1 MPPGKGDEDPGV
13 KILVADDHALFRD
26 GLRYL
31 LGQLGEPVEVL
42 EAKDGAGALE
52 LAGAHPDLELV
63 LLDLGMPGIDGL
75 AGLRLLRARC
85 PAVPVVILSGSEE
98 PADVRQALDAGALGF
113 IPKSSTSQVMLN
125 ALRLVLSGGMYLPP
139 SYLERAQSGM
149 RVPLAASS
157 VGSLGLTPR
166 QLDVLRLLGQGH
178 SNKEIA
184 RVLQLAEGTVKLH
197 ISAILRALGVDNR
210 TRAVVAAARLLGLA
224 GQKPGVT
231 PGDN

>member
-1 MPPGKGDEDPGV
+1 M

-31 LGQLGEPVEVL
+31 LGQLGEPVEML

-52 LAGAHPDLELV
+52 LVGAHPDLELV

-75 AGLRLLRARC
+75 AGLRLVRARN

-98 PADVRQALDAGALGF
+98 PADMRQALAAGALGF

-139 SYLERAQSGM
+139 SYLERAQSL
-149 RVPLAASS
+149 RVPLTASS
-157 VGSLGLTPR
+157 VDSLGLTPR
-166 QLDVLRLLGQGH
+166 QLDVLRLLAQGH

-197 ISAILRALGVDNR
+197 ISAILRALRVDNR
-210 TRAVVAAARLLGLA
+210 TRAVVAAAHVLGLA

-231 PGDN
+231 RGDS

>member
-1 MPPGKGDEDPGV
+1 M

-31 LGQLGEPVEVL
+31 LGQLGEALELL
-42 EAKDGAGALE
+42 EAKDGAEALE
-52 LAGAHPDLELV
+52 LARAHPELDLV

-113 IPKSSTSQVMLN
+113 IPKSSTSQVMLS

-139 SYLERAQSGM
+139 SYMLERPAVRM
-149 RVPLAASS
+149 PLAAASS
-157 VGSLGLTPR
+157 VESLGLTPR

-184 RVLQLAEGTVKLH
+184 RVLDLAEGTVKLH

-224 GQKPGVT
+224 QPGPAVKPG
-231 PGDN
+231 GS

>member
-1 MPPGKGDEDPGV
+1 M

-31 LGQLGEPVEVL
+31 LGQLGAPVEVF

-52 LAGAHPDLELV
+52 LVGLHPDLELV
-63 LLDLGMPGIDGL
+63 LLDLAMPGIDGL

-125 ALRLVLSGGMYLPP
+125 ALRLVLSGGTYLPP
-139 SYLERAQSGM
+139 SYLERTQGM

-157 VGSLGLTPR
+157 VDSLGLTPR

-184 RVLQLAEGTVKLH
+184 RVLELAEGTVKLH
-197 ISAILRALGVDNR
+197 ISAILRALGVNNR

-224 GQKPGVT
+224 EQRPDIT
-231 PGDN
+231 RGDG

>member
-1 MPPGKGDEDPGV
+1 L

-31 LGQLGEPVEVL
+31 LGQLDGALELL
-42 EAKDGAGALE
+42 EAKDGAEALE
-52 LAGAHPDLELV
+52 LARAHPDLDLV

-85 PAVPVVILSGSEE
+85 PAVPVVILSASEE

-113 IPKSSTSQVMLN
+113 IPKSSTSQVMLS

-139 SYLERAQSGM
+139 SYMERSHAV
-149 RVPLAASS
+149 RVPLAAASS
-157 VGSLGLTPR
+157 VESLGLTPR

-184 RVLQLAEGTVKLH
+184 RVLDLAEGTVKLH

-224 GQKPGVT
+224 QSATSALKPG
-231 PGDN
+231 DS

>member
-1 MPPGKGDEDPGV
+1 M

-42 EAKDGAGALE
+42 EAKDGAAALE
-52 LAGAHPDLELV
+52 LAGAHPELELV
-63 LLDLGMPGIDGL
+63 LLDLGMPGVDGL
-75 AGLRLLRARC
+75 AGLRLLRARS

-113 IPKSSTSQVMLN
+113 IPKSSTSQVMLS

-139 SYLERAQSGM
+139 SYLERAQSV

-157 VGSLGLTPR
+157 LDSLGLTPR

-224 GQKPGVT
+224 GAKPGVT
-231 PGDN
+231 PGDS

>member
-1 MPPGKGDEDPGV
+1 M
-13 KILVADDHALFRD
+13 KILIADDHALFRD

-42 EAKDGAGALE
+42 EARDGAEALE

-113 IPKSSTSQVMLN
+113 IPKSSTSQVMLS

-139 SYLERAQSGM
+139 SYAERPHGM

-157 VGSLGLTPR
+157 VDSLGLTPR

-178 SNKEIA
+178 SNKGIA
-184 RVLQLAEGTVKLH
+184 RVLRLAEGTVKLH

-210 TRAVVAAARLLGLA
+210 TSAVVAAARLLGLA
-224 GQKPGVT
+224 QGEKPAVK
-231 PGDN
+231 PRDS

>member
-1 MPPGKGDEDPGV
+1 M

-31 LGQLGEPVEVL
+31 LGQLGAPVEVF

-52 LAGAHPDLELV
+52 LVEVHPDLELV
-63 LLDLGMPGIDGL
+63 LLDLAMPGIDGL

-125 ALRLVLSGGMYLPP
+125 ALRLVLSGGAYVPP
-139 SYLERAQSGM
+139 SYLERAQSV

-157 VGSLGLTPR
+157 VDSLGLTPR

-184 RVLQLAEGTVKLH
+184 RVLDLAEGTVKLH
-197 ISAILRALGVDNR
+197 ISAILRALGVNNR

-224 GQKPGVT
+224 EQRPGIT
-231 PGDN
+231 RGDG